1 MQIIPLSSVVVGPRQ
16 RKKIEK
22 GPLTELRESIR
33 TKGLF
38 HPPVVREIRAPVTVN
53 MEGGNPLTYTG
64 SYELVVGERRYTA
77 IKELANAKQSF
88 FCNNIEITPGHIP
101 VTSIWDALSPAQ
113 VFEAEL
119 DENIRRV
126 DIPWPDRTAA
136 LAELHELY
144 KRENPKQTPLQ
155 TARTLIEEHG
165 AASASATPRSNE
177 VALTREVK
185 QASILAQH
193 LSNPK
198 IAKARNATEAY
209 NLVLRMEESKFRT
222 ALAKKQLISAVAKPH
237 IELHHGDMLDVLARL
252 PPNLVDLILADPPY
266 GIGASA
272 GGFRSRTIVH
282 HNYNDTVD
290 NARVLAQAILMEGF
304 RVTKPQ
310 ANLFLFTDI
319 RHWDFL
325 QTISAQVG
333 WLPFPRPIIWGKS
346 DSEGLAPWGSQGFRI
361 TTEYVFFATKGQ
373 KGLLASPVDYL
384 RYDRVADKEHA
395 AEKPIPLLKKLIECS
410 TLPGDF
416 ILDPC
421 CGSGSTLQAAQS
433 LRRVG
438 LGIEK
443 DKDYYEL
450 AMARLYAAS
459 DDEEDAGDSGDDEE
473 DRSGGTLEGTDD
485 GDNPGDVGG
494 ANAAATEVS

>member
-1 MQIIPLSSVVVGPRQ
+1 MQIVPLSSIVVGPRQ
-16 RKKIEK
+16 RKKIDK

-38 HPPVVREIRAPVTVN
+38 HPPMVS
-53 MEGGNPLTYTG
+53 PLSDGTFN
-64 SYELVVGERRYTA
+64 LIVGERRYTA
-77 IKELANAKQSF
+77 IKELADAKASF
-88 FCNNIEITPGHIP
+88 YCNNTLVEPGFIPITT
-101 VTSIWDALSPAQ
+101 VWDALTPTQ

-126 DIPWPDRTAA
+126 ELPWADRAAA
-136 LAELHELY
+136 LAELHERY
-144 KRENPKQTPLQ
+144 KRDNPQQTPLQ
-155 TARTLIEEHG
+155 TARSLIEEHG
-165 AASASATPRSNE
+165 AASPSATPRSNE

-185 QASILAQH
+185 QAAVVAQH
-193 LSNPK
+193 LHNPK

-209 NLVLRMEESKFRT
+209 NLVLRMEESRFRA
-222 ALAKKQLISAVAKPH
+222 ALAKKQLIVADAKPH
-237 IELHHGDMLDVLARL
+237 IELRLGDLLDVLPKLSAHH
-252 PPNLVDLILADPPY
+252 VDLILADPPY

-272 GGFRSRTIVH
+272 GGFRSRTVVH

-290 NARVLAQAILMEGF
+290 NARVIAQAILIEGF

-325 QTISAQVG
+325 QTVAAQAG
-333 WLPFPRPIIWGKS
+333 WVAFPRPVIWGKS

-361 TTEYVFFATKGQ
+361 TTEYIFFATKGQ
-373 KGLLASPVDYL
+373 KGLLASPTDYL
-384 RYDRVADKEHA
+384 RFDRVADKEHA

-421 CGSGSTLQAAQS
+421 CGSGTTLQAAQEMK
-433 LRRVG
+433 RIG

-443 DKDYYEL
+443 DRDYYEI
-450 AMARLYAAS
+450 AMGRLYGS
-459 DDEEDAGDSGDDEE
+459 SEEDGDDEGS
-473 DRSGGTLEGTDD
+473 DRPDD
-485 GDNPGDVGG
+485 GADTRNDGDSS
-494 ANAAATEVS
+494 NAKAEVS